1 MPSLENS
8 FKELQQRL
16 RDVSALGTTGRNT
29 GGDPVYYLVFP
40 PHAMLRVKRRLKVWK
55 SQLKL
60 DGWDLEVLSLAA
72 VIGEHFA
79 RHLLRPFWL
88 SGEQAD
94 PDLAQANA
102 TLRAAL
108 VDSRIVEVQVLDALA
123 RIADRPKG
131 LLIIADIEAIHPY
144 LRIGAIEQRLQGKVS
159 TPTVILYPGQR
170 CGQSL
175 SFLGIYPDDGNYRSV
190 HIGGS

>member
-16 RDVSALGTTGRNT
+16 RDGSILRNT

-40 PHAMLRVKRRLKVWK
+40 PRDMLRVKRRLKVWK
-55 SQLKL
+55 SQLTL

-72 VIGEHFA
+72 VIGEHVA
-79 RHLLRPFWL
+79 RHPLRAWWL

-94 PDLAQANA
+94 PDPAQANA

-108 VDSRIVEVQVLDALA
+108 VDSKIVETQVLETLT
-123 RIADRPKG
+123 RIADRPQG
-131 LLIIADIEAIHPY
+131 LLIITDIESIHPY
-144 LRIGAIEQRLQGKVS
+144 LRIGAIEQRLQGKVPV
-159 TPTVILYPGQR
+159 PTIILYPGQR